1 MPKMGR
7 SRSMASWIKASSA
20 SSRWSSG
27 GSVSG
32 RGSVPKRLG
41 LTSVPPMS
49 MRPWKPLRES
59 LFSTLDSEGFDAGDA
74 RGCGVRHDLLLVA
87 VRDEDAL
94 AHTFYSHNNERVRYL
109 LILLLMQ
116 PQVEL
121 KDKLYGRFSPTT
133 DVTADRVSYATEYG
147 MRVPAIVYHR
157 AGATIN
163 LHPGLIIIAKDKSYS
178 YAAGIVYARAGAV
191 VLTFDPIGEFERDW
205 QKRSGVAL
213 PDDGMAQRR
222 AELMQ
227 MDIAQG
233 TRYLASRKDVD
244 PKHIAVD

>member
-1 MPKMGR
+1 
-7 SRSMASWIKASSA
+7 
-20 SSRWSSG
+20 
-27 GSVSG
+27 V
-32 RGSVPKRLG
+32 
-41 LTSVPPMS
+41 
-49 MRPWKPLRES
+49 
-59 LFSTLDSEGFDAGDA
+59 
-74 RGCGVRHDLLLVA
+74 H
-87 VRDEDAL
+87 
-94 AHTFYSHNNERVRYL
+94 YL

-163 LHPGLIIIAKDKSYS
+163 LHPGLIIIGKDKSYS

-191 VLTFDPIGEFERDW
+191 VLTFDPVGEFERDW

-213 PDDGMAQRR
+213 PDDGLAQRR

-244 PKHIAVD
+244 PKHIAVIDFPSLLTRPVALQLYEKLKFSNWTKKQILAMPEQLGTDIPKVAREDLKAIPDIVWDADQDAFVYEAWRKKVTSGQGQP